1 MFRRGL
7 EVESLMSFSLWFT
20 FFRLF
25 LGDSY
30 GCTRQEILPFLQ
42 RLCLPAERFVNVLQ
56 GAPILNVILI
66 TCSDEPDLF
75 KIPEQGSKNL
85 FWPHSLFNQ
94 LASDTR
100 CPAVAG

>member
-1 MFRRGL
+1 
-7 EVESLMSFSLWFT
+7 MSFSLWFT

-30 GCTRQEILPFLQ
+30 GCTRQEILLFLQ

-75 KIPEQGSKNL
+75 KIPEQGSHE
-85 FWPHSLFNQ
+85 PV
-94 LASDTR
+94 LASLPIQ
-100 CPAVAG
+100 PAGFRYKMPSGGRVR